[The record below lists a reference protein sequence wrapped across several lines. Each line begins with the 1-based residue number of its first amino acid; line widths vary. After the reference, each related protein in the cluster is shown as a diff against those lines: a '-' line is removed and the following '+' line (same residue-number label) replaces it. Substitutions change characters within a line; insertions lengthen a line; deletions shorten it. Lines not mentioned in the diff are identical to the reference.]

1 MASIGRISGPLL
13 KSNLLRN
20 GIDLAFETDLLYL
33 DVNEQRIGVRT
44 ESPQHELDVNGTTR
58 TIDLRVTDKAEI
70 GDITLQGNT
79 VSTDESVLNLA
90 TLDTVVFLN
99 RLQVDSVEIENNTI
113 FTNESNADLEL
124 APNGTGSVNVR
135 SDLNVDGDIYATG
148 NIRADGNITIGDE
161 DTDNITFNAEISSD
175 IIPDAD
181 ATYTLGSDPNTG
193 GSEWADVFAENLI
206 TSTVTTGGLVV
217 DGINL
222 ALRQGNTFYVAENG
236 DDANYGDHILDPF
249 ASVKFALSQAQ
260 ENDTVFVYPGE
271 YEEEFPLT
279 IPQGVTLKG
288 MGLRSVSIK
297 PTSATN
303 SNDAF
308 LLNGESTVED
318 LTVKDFF
325 YNSLANTGHGFRFAD
340 NIEVRTRSPYVKN
353 ISVIT
358 QGSVTSASD
367 PRGFDTGDAGKGI
380 FLDGSRAAAIS
391 KEASGLFNSV
401 TLITPGVDAVTLTN
415 GVRVEWLSSFTYFA
429 ARSVYCVDG
438 SSGLKQSGETA
449 LRVEGLNGTISEG
462 ELAIYFDTD
471 GTTVLETGIISRI
484 DADGKFYIT
493 GKQDGFEPPNQV
505 TGKTITANGDAQL
518 DTAVKK
524 FGSASLLLDGDGDY
538 ASVSAQ
544 NDFGFGTGDFTVE
557 SWVRLNEI
565 STGNQTIADFRA
577 GAGVDNGM
585 YFYIDDGQPSAY
597 LNGAK
602 ILESPDSIAIDTWYH
617 IALTR
622 SGNTYKIFVD
632 GAEKDSYTGS
642 EDLGTSK
649 PLIIGARYTNGGA
662 AFLNGHIDDVRIIK
676 GTAVEP
682 QSGGPTFRVSVTEH
696 TVFMA
701 RFDGEAGSTEF
712 EDDAIKAQD
721 IRFSGGATATGF
733 SLVDFTDFGAE
744 VRMIASASVYGDF
757 GIVGEGPG
765 VVVYAIGQ
773 NFAYIG
779 TGKSVTNDETAV
791 IQANEVVELDRA
803 QIRSVS
809 VDHKGDFRVGDL
821 FYINQETGNVSF
833 SAVNF
838 NLAGTDGI
846 TFSDGVNEAFL
857 NGSRIDI
864 GNWRLS
870 GNTIETLSGDANF
883 NADSDQINLQ
893 NNVNIDG
900 NLDVTGN
907 VTIGGNIT
915 LGDSSQ
921 DTIQFVAGIDSD
933 IIPNETDT
941 YNLGSADLQW
951 NELFVD
957 EIQVDGIEITNN
969 YITTRESNADLELRA
984 NGIGEVS
991 VPSNDVQITG
1001 DVTVEGTTSLDQLE
1015 VRGNLEVVGGIT
1027 QSGDF
1032 ALAGSMAIAENL
1044 TVGAAAQFEEILI
1057 DDNFITTTSSN
1068 ADLELRANG
1077 TGSIRVPDN
1086 NVSISNALSVLGD
1099 ITSTNLTTTGQ
1110 IFAESFT
1117 NGNILISTN
1126 VITTTDSNSD
1136 LEFRT
1141 NGTGS
1146 LVIDDFAF
1154 ESNVVSSTNDFVIE
1168 PGSGDVIIDA
1178 TGSLKLPV
1186 GTTGERSTP
1195 TPGQIRFNSELN
1207 IFEGYNDTR
1216 WIQLNGVIDVDGD
1229 TFITAELTEG
1239 ANDNA
1244 IRFTVED
1251 SVIADIDSN
1260 RLRSNKIIVDDI
1272 EIDGNLINTTTTNTD
1287 LELAANGTAS
1297 VVFGNFAVRENTITN
1312 TAENSVSVFENTNA
1326 GYVKFDG
1333 ASGLVIPI
1341 GTNVER
1347 PPTENSETGL
1357 TRFNT
1362 DEQRV
1367 EIYNGVSWVSVA
1379 GEDAGL
1385 TLTDAEETAFDI
1397 VMTLG

>member
-20 GIDLAFETDLLYL
+20 GKDLAFETDLLYL

-58 TIDLRVTDKAEI
+58 TTDLRVTDKADI

-99 RLQVDSVEIENNTI
+99 RLQVNSVEIENNTI

-175 IIPDAD
+175 IIPDATN
-181 ATYTLGSDPNTG
+181 TYTLGSDPNTG
-193 GSEWADVFAENLI
+193 GSEWADVYAENLI

-236 DDANYGDHILDPF
+236 DDANDGDHVLDPF
-249 ASVKFALSQAQ
+249 ASVKFALNQAQ

-279 IPQGVTLKG
+279 VPQGVTLKG

-325 YNSLANTGHGFRFAD
+325 YNSLNNTGHGFRFAD

-367 PRGFDTGDAGKGI
+367 PRGFDAGDAGKGI
-380 FLDGSRAAAIS
+380 FLDGSRAAATS

-438 SSGLKQSGETA
+438 NSGLKQSGETA

-493 GKQDGFEPPNQV
+493 GKQDGFETPNQV

-544 NDFGFGTGDFTVE
+544 NDFGFGTADFTIEGWFYPTASIGVD
-557 SWVRLNEI
+557 RLL
-565 STGNQTIADFRA
+565 DFRA
-577 GAGVDNGM
+577 GQINDNAVAINIDNLTPEVYVQGAYRVTGSADLTVDQWNHIAYTRSGST
-585 YFYIDDGQPSAY
+585 GTLY
-597 LNGAK
+597 LNGTD
-602 ILESPDSIAIDTWYH
+602 IGSWTD
-617 IALTR
+617 
-622 SGNTYKIFVD
+622 NTDY
-632 GAEKDSYTGS
+632 
-642 EDLGTSK
+642 GTAK
-649 PLIIGARYTNGGA
+649 PLVIGALFDGSQSFFQGNV
-662 AFLNGHIDDVRIIK
+662 DDVRIIK

-682 QSGGPTFRVSVTEH
+682 QSGGPTFRVSVTED

-701 RFDGEAGSTEF
+701 RFDGEAGSTDF
-712 EDDAIKAQD
+712 EDDAITAQD
-721 IRFSGGATATGF
+721 IRFSGGATATRF

-744 VRMIASASVYGDF
+744 VRMIASASVYGEF

-791 IQANEVVELDRA
+791 IQANEVVEIDRA

-821 FYINQETGNVSF
+821 FFVNQDTGEVNFTTNNLTVETTDGLTFTDGPETTVIDASKIQTGN
-833 SAVNF
+833 
-838 NLAGTDGI
+838 I
-846 TFSDGVNEAFL
+846 
-857 NGSRIDI
+857 RI
-864 GNWRLS
+864 S
-870 GNTIETLSGDANF
+870 GNTIESLSGDINLFAYN
-883 NADSDQINLQ
+883 DQITLEND
-893 NNVNIDG
+893 VDITG

-907 VTIGGNIT
+907 ITIGGNIT

-921 DTIQFVAGIDSD
+921 DSIEFVAGINSD
-933 IIPNETDT
+933 ILPAEDKT
-941 YNLGSADLQW
+941 YNLGSSSLQW
-951 NELFVD
+951 KNLYLKEL
-957 EIQVDGIEITNN
+957 ITENVVITEN
-969 YITTRESNADLELRA
+969 YIETTL
-984 NGIGEVS
+984 
-991 VPSNDVQITG
+991 
-1001 DVTVEGTTSLDQLE
+1001 
-1015 VRGNLEVVGGIT
+1015 
-1027 QSGDF
+1027 
-1032 ALAGSMAIAENL
+1032 
-1044 TVGAAAQFEEILI
+1044 
-1057 DDNFITTTSSN
+1057 
-1068 ADLELRANG
+1068 
-1077 TGSIRVPDN
+1077 
-1086 NVSISNALSVLGD
+1086 
-1099 ITSTNLTTTGQ
+1099 
-1110 IFAESFT
+1110 
-1117 NGNILISTN
+1117 
-1126 VITTTDSNSD
+1126 SNSD
-1136 LEFRT
+1136 LDIRANGSGSVVVEDIAFRDNVVST
-1141 NGTGS
+1141 TGD
-1146 LVIDDFAF
+1146 LVIDP
-1154 ESNVVSSTNDFVIE
+1154 STEVTVFD
-1168 PGSGDVIIDA
+1168 S
-1178 TGSLKLPV
+1178 TGTVNLPQ
-1186 GTTGERSTP
+1186 GTTSERPSP
-1195 TPGQIRFNSELN
+1195 QAGQLRFNTELDR
-1207 IFEGYNDTR
+1207 FEGYDGTF
-1216 WIQLNGVIDVDGD
+1216 WIQINGVQDIDGD
-1229 TFITAELTEG
+1229 TRITAELVPGE
-1239 ANDNA
+1239 NDNL
-1244 IRFTVED
+1244 IRFDVQDSTV
-1251 SVIADIDSN
+1251 VTIDSEKLN
-1260 RLRSNKIIVDDI
+1260 APKVTVDNFVFDNN
-1272 EIDGNLINTTTTNTD
+1272 EISTVAANTD
-1287 LELAANGTAS
+1287 LVINSNGAGNI
-1297 VVFGNFAVRENTITN
+1297 VLDNFAINNNTLLN
-1312 TAENSVSVFENTNA
+1312 TVSDSVTVFDNTDN

-1333 ASGLVIPI
+1333 TSGLVIPV
-1341 GTNVER
+1341 GASDER
-1347 PPTENSETGL
+1347 PPVENSEIGMM
-1357 TRFNT
+1357 RFNT
-1362 DEQRV
+1362 DDVRV
-1367 EIYNGVSWVSVA
+1367 EIWDGFNWISVA
-1379 GEDAGL
+1379 GQEAGL
-1385 TLTDAEETAFDI
+1385 SRTDAETIAFENI
-1397 VMTLG
+1397 IAIG

>member
-20 GIDLAFETDLLYL
+20 GKDLAFETDLLYL
-33 DVNEQRIGVRT
+33 DVNQQRIGVRT
-44 ESPQHELDVNGTTR
+44 ESPEHELDINGTTR
-58 TIDLRVTDKAEI
+58 TVDLRVTDKADI

-79 VSTDESVLNLA
+79 VSTEESVLNLT

-135 SDLNVDGDIYATG
+135 SHLNVDGDIYATG

-161 DTDNITFNAEISSD
+161 DTDNVTFNAEISSD
-175 IIPDAD
+175 IIPDATN
-181 ATYTLGSDPNTG
+181 TYTLGSDPNTG
-193 GSEWADVFAENLI
+193 GSEWADVFVENLI
-206 TSTVTTGGLVV
+206 TSTVTTGGLEV

-222 ALRQGNTFYVAENG
+222 ALRQGNTYYVAENG
-236 DDANYGDHILDPF
+236 DDANDGDHILDPF
-249 ASVKFALSQAQ
+249 ATIKFALSQAQ

-271 YEEEFPLT
+271 YEEQFPLT
-279 IPQGVTLKG
+279 VPQGVTLKG
-288 MGLRSVSIK
+288 MGLRSVSVK
-297 PTSATN
+297 PTLTTN

-325 YNSLANTGHGFRFAD
+325 YNSLNNTGHGFRFAD
-340 NIEVRTRSPYVKN
+340 DIEVRTRSPYVKN

-358 QGSVTSASD
+358 QGSVTSVSD
-367 PRGFDTGDAGKGI
+367 PRGFDAGDAGKGI
-380 FLDGSRAAAIS
+380 FLDGSRATATS

-429 ARSVYCVDG
+429 ARSIYCVDG
-438 SSGLKQSGETA
+438 NSGLKQSGETA

-471 GTTVLETGIISRI
+471 GTTVLETGIVSRI
-484 DADGKFYIT
+484 DSDGKFYIA
-493 GKQDGFEPPNQV
+493 GKQPGFETPNQV
-505 TGKTITANGDAQL
+505 AGKTITANGDAQL

-524 FGSASLLLDGDGDY
+524 FGSASLLLDGAGDY

-544 NDFGFGTGDFTVE
+544 NDFGFGTEDFTVE
-557 SWVRLNEI
+557 GWFYPTESIGVDRLL
-565 STGNQTIADFRA
+565 DFRA
-577 GAGVDNGM
+577 GAINDNAVAINIDNLTPEVYVQGAYRITGSADLSVDAWNHVAYTRSGST
-585 YFYIDDGQPSAY
+585 GTLY
-597 LNGAK
+597 LNGTNVG
-602 ILESPDSIAIDTWYH
+602 SWTD
-617 IALTR
+617 
-622 SGNTYKIFVD
+622 NTDY
-632 GAEKDSYTGS
+632 
-642 EDLGTSK
+642 GTAK
-649 PLIIGARYTNGGA
+649 PLVIGALFNGTQSFFQG
-662 AFLNGHIDDVRIIK
+662 NIDDVRIIK

-682 QSGGPTFRVSVTEH
+682 QSGGPDFRVSVTED

-701 RFDGEAGSTEF
+701 RFDGEAGSTDF
-712 EDDAIKAQD
+712 EDDAITAQD
-721 IRFSGGATATGF
+721 IRFSGGATATRF

-757 GIVGEGPG
+757 GIYGEGPG

-779 TGKSVTNDETAV
+779 TGKSVTNDETSV

-941 YNLGSADLQW
+941 YNLGSEDLQW

-957 EIQVDGIEITNN
+957 EIQVGGIEITNN
-969 YITTRESNADLELRA
+969 YVTTTESNSDLELRA
-984 NGIGEVS
+984 NGTGEVS

-1001 DVTVEGTTSLDQLE
+1001 DVTVEGVTSLDQLI
-1015 VRGNLEVVGGIT
+1015 VRGTLNSLGSIT
-1027 QSGDF
+1027 QGGDF
-1032 ALAGSMAIAENL
+1032 DLAGSMTIAQNL
-1044 TVGAAAQFEEILI
+1044 SVGAAAQFEEILI

-1077 TGSIRVPDN
+1077 TGNIRVPDN

-1099 ITSTNLTTTGQ
+1099 IDSTNLTTTGQ
-1110 IFAESFT
+1110 ITAESFT

-1146 LVIDDFAF
+1146 LVIDNFSF
-1154 ESNVVSSTNDFVIE
+1154 ESNVISSTGDFVIE
-1168 PGSGDVIIDA
+1168 PGSGDAIIDA

-1186 GTTGERSTP
+1186 GSTSERSTP
-1195 TPGQIRFNSELN
+1195 AAGQIRFNSDLAR
-1207 IFEGYNDTR
+1207 FEGYNGTY
-1216 WIQLNGVIDVDGD
+1216 WIQLNGVVDVDGD
-1229 TFITAELTEG
+1229 TKVTAELSEG
-1239 ANDNA
+1239 ANDNT
-1244 IRFTVED
+1244 IRFTVQD

-1260 RLRSNKIIVDDI
+1260 RLRSNKIVVDDI
-1272 EIDGNLINTTTTNTD
+1272 EIDGNLINTATTNTD
-1287 LELAANGTAS
+1287 LELAANGTGS
-1297 VVFGNFAVRENTITN
+1297 VVFGNFAVRDNVITN
-1312 TAENSVSVFENTNA
+1312 TVLDSVSVFENTNA
-1326 GYVKFDG
+1326 GYIKFDG
-1333 ASGLVIPI
+1333 VNGLVLPI
-1341 GTNVER
+1341 GTNLER

-1367 EIYNGVSWVSVA
+1367 EIYNGISWVSVA

-1385 TLTDAEETAFDI
+1385 TLTDAEDTAFDI